1 MEVVFSVSFVFFSKL
16 QWFTKKAV
24 PLYQKSRES
33 PLKIFDTMF
42 FLTPHNKGYG
52 STYTI
57 CVYRI
62 R

>member
-1 MEVVFSVSFVFFSKL
+1 MEVVVFGKFRFFPNCIGL
-16 QWFTKKAV
+16 LKKQY
-24 PLYQKSRES
+24 LCNRNQGDS
-33 PLKIFDTMF
+33 PLNIFDTMF